1 MPKRRTMKDIDHS
14 SPFADELT
22 SVWHRGDEER
32 IEEQESDDDTRA
44 AEPGEQ
50 SDPAQTVADD

>member
-1 MPKRRTMKDIDHS
+1 MTKRSTMKDIDHC

-32 IEEQESDDDTRA
+32 IEGQESDDDTRA
-44 AEPGEQ
+44 AELGEQ

>member
-1 MPKRRTMKDIDHS
+1 MPKRQTMKEIDHT

-32 IEEQESDDDTRA
+32 IEGPDDAPEATDSDD
-44 AEPGEQ
+44 Q
-50 SDPAQTVADD
+50 SDPVRMPADD

>member
-1 MPKRRTMKDIDHS
+1 MKDIDHS

-32 IEEQESDDDTRA
+32 IEEQEPGDDARA

-50 SDPAQTVADD
+50 SDPAETVADD